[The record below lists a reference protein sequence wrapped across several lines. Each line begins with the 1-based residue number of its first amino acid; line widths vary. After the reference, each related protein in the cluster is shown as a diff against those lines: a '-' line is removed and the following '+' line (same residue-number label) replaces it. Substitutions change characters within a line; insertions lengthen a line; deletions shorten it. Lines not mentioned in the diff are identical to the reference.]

1 MLVHLLDTRADLVK
15 PLKKRLMDLGASI
28 NMCSDG
34 EEIHPRLTLRS
45 SLVELVVCPA
55 SDEEALARARAQL
68 DQLNTSYFNAVF
80 SVLIVTRPLIAGKED
95 ELLEIGFDDLIII
108 EDGEELSEFQWTLV
122 LKRYG
127 SRRKHHLLKLFT
139 EEVSDGLWLLDI
151 RTDRVDWSPR
161 ACELHGLSAEQVPKS
176 FDEFSQYVHPDDLDN
191 VKQHLRRNIVEGT
204 PQRSVIYRLANSGPN
219 QRYIEAQ
226 GRVMRD
232 LSGEPVMMVGTLRD
246 VSAQRSLERERE
258 RYTKLFRESNDPLV
272 LGELASR
279 TIIDANPSALEL
291 LGVSR
296 DELIASSWDALY
308 DASSLEAL
316 EHALSTIDTQDTQ
329 PIPPLL
335 LELASR
341 DNTEAEVVVSLLDD
355 AEHTKILF
363 TLRDTTERRRVEL
376 VLRERDAQ
384 HQLASRLASLSMLAA
399 GISHD
404 INNPLAFLLG
414 NLQLTAEELK
424 ELDNVPTDT
433 IEGVEDALEG
443 AMRIK
448 QLIADLREY
457 IRPVDDQTTCD
468 PFKITDFATRV
479 MSHQLRRSARLETDI
494 DPSLPR
500 VQLRGSELSHI
511 IVNLLANACDAFGP
525 NPTSGNTIRLSARR
539 RGNMVEF
546 VIEDNGCGMS
556 PETLRR
562 ATESFFSTKPP
573 QPGAGLG
580 LSTSNALV
588 RSSGGALQITSAVG
602 EGTTVRFS
610 VPSIELPEEIAPTD
624 HTERKRATKIL
635 VIDDEPHICS
645 LIKRM
650 LTRRGFEV
658 TTSNTPTEVPAL
670 LAKEEFDTILCD
682 LMMPELDGRQLYE
695 LLADTSPRIAE
706 RFIFITGG
714 GVTESL
720 RSFEASMKPRILYK
734 PLSPDLLLSRLGR

>member
-1 MLVHLLDTRADLVK
+1 MLVHLLDTRTDLVK
-15 PLKKRLMDLGASI
+15 PLHARLMTLGASI
-28 NMCSDG
+28 NMCLDG

-55 SDEEALARARAQL
+55 SNPDALERARAQL
-68 DQLNTSYFNAVF
+68 EQLNTSYFNAVF
-80 SVLIVTRPLIAGKED
+80 SVLIVTRSSFAGRED

-108 EDGEELSEFQWTLV
+108 EEGEELTEFQWSLV
-122 LKRYG
+122 LKRYR

-151 RTDRVDWSPR
+151 RADRVDWSPR
-161 ACELHGLSAEQVPKS
+161 ACELHGLTSDQVPRS
-176 FDEFSQYVHPDDLDN
+176 FEEFSKHVHPDDLDGVKEHLHMN
-191 VKQHLRRNIVEGT
+191 VVEGI
-204 PQRSVIYRLANSGPN
+204 PYKSVIYRLANSGPN
-219 QRYIEAQ
+219 PRYIEAQ

-232 LSGEPVMMVGTLRD
+232 LAGEPVMMVGTVRD
-246 VSAQRSLERERE
+246 VTAQRSLERERE
-258 RYTKLFRESNDPLV
+258 RYTTLFRESNDPLI
-272 LGELASR
+272 LGELTSR
-279 TIIDANPSALEL
+279 TIIDANPSALDL
-291 LGVSR
+291 LGISR
-296 DELIASSWDALY
+296 DQLICSSWDQLY
-308 DASSLEAL
+308 AKSSLEVL
-316 EHALSTIDTQDTQ
+316 DRALSAIDARAPQQ
-329 PIPPLL
+329 IPPLL
-335 LELASR
+335 LKLAPR
-341 DNTEAEVVVSLLDD
+341 NNAEAEVVVSILDG
-355 AEHTKILF
+355 AESTKILF
-363 TLRDTTERRRVEL
+363 TLRDTTERRRVERL
-376 VLRERDAQ
+376 LRERDAQ
-384 HQLASRLASLSMLAA
+384 NQLASRLASLSMLAA

-424 ELDNVPTDT
+424 ELDHVPTET

-468 PFKITDFATRV
+468 PIKITDFATRV
-479 MSHQLRRSARLETDI
+479 MSHQLRRSARLETHLDA
-494 DPSLPR
+494 PLPR

-511 IVNLLANACDAFGP
+511 IVNLLANACDAFDS
-525 NPTSGNTIRLSARR
+525 NITAKNKISLSARQLI
-539 RGNMVEF
+539 NHVEF

-556 PETLRR
+556 PSTLQR
-562 ATESFFSTKPP
+562 ATESLFSTKPA
-573 QPGAGLG
+573 QPGSGLG

-588 RSSGGALQITSAVG
+588 RASGGSLHITSALG

-610 VPSIELPEEIAPTD
+610 VPTLEQPEERAPTRA
-624 HTERKRATKIL
+624 TAPKRATKIL
-635 VIDDEPHICS
+635 VVDDEPHICS

-650 LTRRGFEV
+650 LTRRGFDV
-658 TTSNTPTEVPAL
+658 TTSHDPTQVPAL
-670 LAKEEFDTILCD
+670 LAREEFDTILCD

-695 LLADTSPRIAE
+695 LLATTSPHIAE

-720 RSFEASMKPRILYK
+720 RSFEAAMKPRILYK